1 MSAPA
6 RHRPRDERSVAG
18 ADGGAPVPGGG
29 HPNGAQAQEEAL
41 CRAFALCTCL
51 PRTAGFHDRH
61 RARRDPFRAG
71 RVVHSP
77 AVPVFRDDRGR
88 PLDEPFTAGFPT
100 SPAPHAGVI
109 PRTAPQRAVEEPH
122 APAVR
127 APGASRRPPPPTAAG
142 GSSRAPGAAGVFR
155 DDPVHAAAAFRSHPE
170 PGGRFAGAF
179 AHVVFGVL
187 DRTRDSAVRTAFERT
202 SADLPSGPTAISS
215 SRTAPA
221 AADARG

>member
-1 MSAPA
+1 MFPGGSPPVPRAFRGGGNSVAARHQHRSGCPHEHDERDRAVRGHGGYGGGAVSAPA
-6 RHRPRDERSVAG
+6 RHRPRDERSAAG

-127 APGASRRPPPPTAAG
+127 AGRVPETAAAHGCRRLVPGAR
-142 GSSRAPGAAGVFR
+142 
-155 DDPVHAAAAFRSHPE
+155 
-170 PGGRFAGAF
+170 GRG
-179 AHVVFGVL
+179 
-187 DRTRDSAVRTAFERT
+187 
-202 SADLPSGPTAISS
+202 
-215 SRTAPA
+215 
-221 AADARG
+221 